1 MFYLKGGTVILGH
14 DAAETRIYDRVFC
27 CGAWGQRL
35 LQESVAAILRARV
48 RSRVRVCVCCVVRG
62 DSHAVEG
69 AHARMFTRRL
79 AKGCH
84 AGPQTQRSRFK
95 ATRTKLEGRSR
106 RRPTRGAEVAPP
118 TQGTRARAARTWL
131 SARSRFV
138 EGLIAKQRPEQDSKV
153 LPDPSTEE
161 LKVGREPPHT
171 AHTHAHARTQR
182 RPPPNAM
189 LRTCYDTWTRAQG
202 SEGERERERGAE
214 DRVAFVRVDVFS
226 MNERRTDWGRE
237 RRDHRWRLA

>member
-1 MFYLKGGTVILGH
+1 MLSKVRTRACSLGDWRRGAMLGH
-14 DAAETRIYDRVFC
+14 RPRGVVSR
-27 CGAWGQRL
+27 Q
-35 LQESVAAILRARV
+35 RARSWKDV
-48 RSRVRVCVCCVVRG
+48 LVG
-62 DSHAVEG
+62 D
-69 AHARMFTRRL
+69 
-79 AKGCH
+79 
-84 AGPQTQRSRFK
+84 
-95 ATRTKLEGRSR
+95 
-106 RRPTRGAEVAPP
+106 RPGGAEVAPP